1 MVIAV
6 DDAYDRKKSVEYAG
20 WIYDVD
26 YEFLTRDGVEQ
37 VIATGPRCY
46 DHKVRLLLAGIGED
60 KISCALSEMDGIDMI
75 NKEKID
81 SVYILYDTSTYSL
94 SCQMKEKLI
103 KKLEAHN
110 EN

>member
-1 MVIAV
+1 M
-6 DDAYDRKKSVEYAG
+6 EYAG

-26 YEFLTRDGVEQ
+26 YEFLTRAGVEQ

-46 DHKVRLLLAGIGED
+46 DHKIRLLLAGVPEE
-60 KISCALSEMDGIDMI
+60 KIACCPDEMEGVDLIQKD
-75 NKEKID
+75 KID

-94 SCQMKEKLI
+94 SCQMKEKLL